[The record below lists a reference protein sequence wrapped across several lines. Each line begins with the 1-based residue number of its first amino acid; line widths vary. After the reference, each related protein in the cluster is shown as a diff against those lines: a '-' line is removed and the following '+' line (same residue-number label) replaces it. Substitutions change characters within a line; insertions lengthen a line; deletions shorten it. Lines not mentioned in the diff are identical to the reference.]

1 MNRKKTIT
9 FGALAI
15 LLMTTMVAWPK
26 QVVTRPFKGHSDI
39 VIVWDTSSDNWT
51 HEGIG
56 EFTHIGRSTNSGSG
70 STVPFKGSGT
80 LISANGEQLH
90 WDINMHPTGGS
101 IITMTGGTGRFE
113 GAKGTVLQNIISEDV
128 KVGENEVII
137 FSRSVTYI
145 GTITY

>member
-26 QVVTRPFKGHSDI
+26 EVVTRPFKGHSDI
-39 VIVWDTSSDNWT
+39 VIVWDTLSGNWT
-51 HEGIG
+51 LEEIG

-70 STVPFKGSGT
+70 SSLNGSGT

-90 WDINMHPTGGS
+90 WDIEIHPTGS

-113 GAKGTVLQNIISEDV
+113 GAIGTAVPNIISEDV
-128 KVGENEVII
+128 TYGANGVII
-137 FSRSVTYI
+137 FSRSLTYI

>member
-39 VIVWDTSSDNWT
+39 VIVWDTLSGNWT
-51 HEGIG
+51 LEEIG

-90 WDINMHPTGGS
+90 WDIKINPAGGS

-113 GAKGTVLQNIISEDV
+113 GAIGTAVSNVISEDV
-128 KVGENEVII
+128 EFGENGVII